1 MTKGSI
7 KYNSVQLYASVT
19 AKKPRLTIYRNDP
32 NTGEPNLYSPEVLTV
47 AGKPISWQG
56 ETYIPVTLSDNGLR
70 YATTVA
76 KSANLKGKTLGAYYQ
91 AWMQKKNPV
100 VYVKASQV
108 DLYETPQKPE
118 KKSNNTL
125 WLGIAAIG
133 LALILKSKKN
143 VQSNS

>member
-7 KYNSVQLYASVT
+7 KHNAVQLYASIS

-47 AGKPISWQG
+47 AGNPISWQG

-70 YATTVA
+70 YATAVA
-76 KSANLKGKTLGAYYQ
+76 KSANLKGKTLGVYYQ
-91 AWMQKKNPV
+91 EWMQKKNPV

-108 DLYETPQKPE
+108 ELIETPE
-118 KKSNNTL
+118 TKKSNNTL